1 MNTMTN
7 LNTTINTQIDK
18 DQNELYQ
25 YFTEEELTKTAK
37 ELAYIKKHP
46 EEYKR
51 YKNSSELK
59 EALLKDK

>member
-1 MNTMTN
+1 MTN

-37 ELAYIKKHP
+37 ELAYIKEHP
-46 EEYKR
+46 EEYKS
-51 YKNSSELK
+51 YKNSTELK
-59 EALLKDK
+59 ETLLKDE

>member
-1 MNTMTN
+1 MTN
-7 LNTTINTQIDK
+7 LNTTINIQIDK
-18 DQNELYQ
+18 EQNELCQ

-37 ELAYIKKHP
+37 ELAYIKEHP

-51 YKNSSELK
+51 YKNSTELK

>member
-18 DQNELYQ
+18 EQNELYQ

-51 YKNSSELK
+51 YKIVQN
-59 EALLKDK
+59 